1 VIAEG
6 RDEIGGERDGLAIF
20 EQKRETLGELDD
32 EPGPEL
38 AWEFDFDEACF
49 GTVQRLRGAGI
60 ETGNSG

>member
-38 AWEFDFDEACF
+38 AWEFDFDEA
-49 GTVQRLRGAGI
+49 LRDSSKAAGSRDR
-60 ETGNSG
+60 NWK